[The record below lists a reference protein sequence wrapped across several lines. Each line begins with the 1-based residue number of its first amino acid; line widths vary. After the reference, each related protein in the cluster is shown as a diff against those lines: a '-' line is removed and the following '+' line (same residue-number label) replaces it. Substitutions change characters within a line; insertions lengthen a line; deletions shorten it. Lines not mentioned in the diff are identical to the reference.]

1 MDTLTLALD
10 KIGGM
15 SLALAGALAL
25 AVVAYLAAEMFSR
38 FVGRR
43 KASGSLRDFLSAE
56 SGDNAVEFGSARH
69 KIRLTFAAYG
79 VNVAGREEEA
89 FYAAVTAAALLA
101 VFGVSLL
108 QVSPLLALAVGAATG
123 YLVVR
128 SAVDGRWEAVRQE
141 LEAEIPTFMRNISGI
156 VQATPNVV
164 EALNGAGNSLDP
176 HKPLHAWL
184 EQFIAAL
191 QAHGRGALQTERT
204 RAHEISPTLGV
215 LVYQIERL
223 WESGGKGYARAFKMS
238 ADNLG
243 EILLVKGQ
251 AHAKTGSAMTTAKF
265 IIASAIVTLGY
276 IISSPSGHRIYM
288 ENPTVKTALLLAVL
302 WGVYG
307 WGAIK
312 TIVREAVE

>member
-1 MDTLTLALD
+1 MDTLALVLD
-10 KIGGM
+10 KISGM
-15 SLALAGALAL
+15 SFALAGALAL
-25 AVVAYLAAEMFSR
+25 AAVVYLAAEMFSR
-38 FVGRR
+38 FIGRR
-43 KASGSLRDFLSAE
+43 KASGSLQDFLSVE

-79 VNVAGREEEA
+79 VNVAGREEGA
-89 FYAAVTAAALLA
+89 FYAAVAAVALIA
-101 VFGVSLL
+101 VFAVSLL
-108 QVSPLLALAVGAATG
+108 QVSPLLALAVGAAAG

-128 SAVDGRWEAVRQE
+128 SAVDSRWEVFRQE
-141 LEAEIPTFMRNISGI
+141 LESEIPTFMRNISGAI
-156 VQATPNVV
+156 QSTPNVV
-164 EALNGAGNSLDP
+164 EALAEAGKSLDP

-191 QAHGRGALQTERT
+191 QMHGRGVLQTERD
-204 RAHEISPTLGV
+204 RAHEISSTLGI

-223 WESGGKGYARAFKMS
+223 WDSGGQGYARAFKMS

-251 AHAKTGSAMTTAKF
+251 AHAKTGNAMTTAKF
-265 IIASAIVTLGY
+265 IIASAVVTLGY
-276 IISSPSGHRIYM
+276 IISSPSGQRIYM
-288 ENPTVKTALLLAVL
+288 GNSVVKIAMLLAVL

-307 WGAIK
+307 WGFIK